1 MENSLCYLIL
11 QRSHGLAFLS
21 LCGTESDMLF
31 VDSAAAQVSQLRTLT
46 HPTLYTG
53 HRKPSRA
60 LLASKNWLWCAG
72 IMSYCN
78 HF

>member
-1 MENSLCYLIL
+1 M
-11 QRSHGLAFLS
+11 S

-53 HRKPSRA
+53 HRKPSKA

-72 IMSYCN
+72 IMSLLQLLLKLIDAVGSSGYQAR
-78 HF
+78 